1 MRGAGCRKQWPGW
14 GTEETEEQRR
24 DSWKGQIRTLNQNSG
39 KGQWEG
45 DVKDEEQE
53 EEGSWQAPR
62 KPAAEWY

>member
-1 MRGAGCRKQWPGW
+1 MRGAGCRKQWTGW

-24 DSWKGQIRTLNQNSG
+24 DSWKGQSRNLNQNSG

-53 EEGSWQAPR
+53 EEEQAPR
-62 KPAAEWY
+62 KPARDWY